1 MAKPAITKRSVK
13 AAALTYNELDTNF
26 QNLQDATI
34 SLTAGTGGTQVISDL
49 NGNITLVAGTG
60 VTLTGNNTAKT
71 ITIDSAAGS
80 NTFSTI
86 VVDGTS
92 VVADSNADTLVFNAG
107 AGLDS
112 VVDPS
117 TDTITFNLASNQ
129 TIITTINPGSNAL
142 TLQSSAFGA
151 TLDFRNGVINASRY
165 ILKSAAVINNAAA
178 AVVDISFG
186 ADILTL
192 STATALQN
200 PVSSLTITVEEQ
212 GTLLNPLTSVLLQ
225 KMVFTTDTAG
235 GTFDI
240 QVREPG
246 PGATVDA
253 MWTDGI
259 KTCDRDGTTYMLQ
272 IHMITA
278 DVGDNTIAH
287 SKKYFIE
294 LLPYA

>member
-1 MAKPAITKRSVK
+1 MAKPAITKRVTK
-13 AAALTYNELDTNF
+13 AAALSYSELDTNF
-26 QNLQDATI
+26 QNLADATI
-34 SLTAGTGGTQVISDL
+34 SLTAGTAGTQVISDL

-60 VTLTGNNTAKT
+60 VTLSGDNTAKT
-71 ITIDSAAGS
+71 ITINSSSGGNS
-80 NTFSTI
+80 FSTI
-86 VVDGTS
+86 IVDGTS
-92 VVADSNADTLVFNAG
+92 VVADSIDDTLTFNAG

-112 VVDPS
+112 SVNPS
-117 TDTITFNLASNQ
+117 TDSITFNVSSNQ

-142 TLQSSAFGA
+142 TLQSTAFGA
-151 TLDFRNGVINASRY
+151 TLNFRNGVINASRY

-178 AVVDISFG
+178 AVVDISNG
-186 ADILTL
+186 ANILTL

-212 GTLLNPLTSVLLQ
+212 GTLENPLTSVLLQ

-240 QVREPG
+240 QVKEPG

-253 MWTDGI
+253 LWTDGI

-294 LLPYA
+294 LLPYS